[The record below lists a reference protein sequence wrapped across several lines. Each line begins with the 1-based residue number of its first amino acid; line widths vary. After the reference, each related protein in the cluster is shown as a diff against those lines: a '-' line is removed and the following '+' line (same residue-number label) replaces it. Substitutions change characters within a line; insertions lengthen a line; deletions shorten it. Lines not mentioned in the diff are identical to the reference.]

1 VTGISERAR
10 RQLHAL
16 ARAKGVEVRWR
27 AQDGVTRTCS
37 DETLIAVVRMLG
49 VDLARPED
57 AAVARW
63 VLRRAQRAP
72 MIDPVVVAWDGAA
85 PRLHVRLPVDAVDA
99 DFGVVIEHES
109 GDESRWSRRE
119 LGIEI
124 AGGSRG
130 ADDIVDL
137 EITLPAGFEPGRHR
151 LRCER
156 GADHAQATLIAAPTR
171 LAPVGSARAWGVFAP
186 VYALHARGCTET
198 GDLAALDRL
207 ARWVAD
213 RGGEV
218 VGTLPLLATFLGHGD
233 EPCDPSPYAPVSRRY
248 WNEVYLDLRALP
260 ELGGDARFTEPAPG
274 RRVDLPKLAAAR
286 RPLLE
291 AAAARVDDAPA
302 RRAQLTAW
310 LDAHPDARPYAR
322 FRAGREGSGPTG
334 TAMHEYA
341 QWMLAAQLAELART
355 LDERAQSLYVDLP
368 VGTHRAGYDV
378 AAHPGLFVA
387 GASVGAPP
395 DAFQAGGQDWGFP
408 PIDPG
413 AERAAGYGYLAACLD
428 EQLQYARRLRIDHVM
443 GLDRLW
449 MIPPGAG
456 ATDGAYVHY
465 DADEH
470 WATVCLAAHR
480 HRAAIVGEDL
490 GTVPPATDRALRR
503 HRALGMWVIQFELPD
518 DADQVAQPA
527 GRGDLACL
535 DTHDLVPF
543 ATWWRELA
551 PERRHV
557 LLTALRASGDLHPD
571 HLHPDDLRDGTEPEP
586 EAVLVAALAWLGAGR
601 SPLVLA
607 SLEDLWL
614 EPDPQNVPGTADPG
628 ATFRQRAAYGLDELD
643 DVASVKNTLDALD
656 RARRT
661 TV

>member
-1 VTGISERAR
+1 VTGTSQRAR

-16 ARAKGVEVRWR
+16 ARSKGVEVRWR

-49 VDLARPED
+49 VDVARPED
-57 AAVARW
+57 AAAAREI
-63 VLRRAQRAP
+63 LRRAHRAS

-85 PRLHVRLPVDAVDA
+85 PRLQARLPVDAVDDGFA
-99 DFGVVIEHES
+99 VVIEHES
-109 GDESRWSRRE
+109 GDESRWSRRD

-124 AGGSRG
+124 AAG
-130 ADDIVDL
+130 AGEADGIVDL
-137 EITLPAGFEPGRHR
+137 EITLPAGIEPGRHR
-151 LRCER
+151 VRCER
-156 GADHAQATLIAAPTR
+156 RGDHAHATLIAAPTR

-186 VYALHARGCTET
+186 VYALHTRGCTET
-198 GDLAALDRL
+198 GDLATLDRL

-248 WNEVYLDLRALP
+248 WNEVYLDLRTLP
-260 ELGGDARFTEPAPG
+260 ELGGDAQFTEPAPG

-286 RPLLE
+286 RALLE
-291 AAAARVDDAPA
+291 AAAGRVDDLPV
-302 RRAQLTAW
+302 RRTELSAW
-310 LDAHPDARPYAR
+310 LDTHPDARSYAR

-334 TAMHEYA
+334 IAMHEYA
-341 QWMLAAQLAELART
+341 QWMLAVQLASLART
-355 LDERAQSLYVDLP
+355 LDERGQSLYVDLP
-368 VGTHRAGYDV
+368 VGTHREGYDV
-378 AAHPGLFVA
+378 AAHTGLFVE

-408 PIDPG
+408 PIDPV
-413 AERAAGYGYLAACLD
+413 AERADGYAYLAACLD

-449 MIPPGAG
+449 MIPPGGA

-465 DADEH
+465 NADEH

-480 HRAAIVGEDL
+480 RRASIVGENL

-503 HRALGMWVIQFELPD
+503 HRALAMWVIQFELPGN
-518 DADQVAQPA
+518 ADGVAQPA
-527 GRGDLACL
+527 GRGALACL
-535 DTHDLVPF
+535 DTHDLATF

-551 PERRHV
+551 PGRRGT
-557 LLTALRASGDLHPD
+557 LLTALRASSDLHPD
-571 HLHPDDLRDGTEPEP
+571 QLGDGTEPEP
-586 EAVLVAALAWLGAGR
+586 EAVLVATLAWLGAGR
-601 SPLVLA
+601 SPLVLV

-614 EPDPQNVPGTADPG
+614 EPNPQNVPGTADTG